1 LVVSGLFDS
10 SKGINREQYQGK
22 TKKNGQEDRERKKK
36 RGELA
41 KTKARTGRSSGG
53 RQHTEK

>member
-1 LVVSGLFDS
+1 VSGLFDS